1 MAQDLN
7 GSNVAPAKNVV
18 KVNVLRA
25 NVKQTKVIDTDIV
38 FVLEDGRTVFIRDG
52 AVQSLLDN
60 GFSVEFSDGDQA
72 TGQELLQSAG
82 AAEISSVALTGPQAS
97 SNDAVI
103 VAQAP
108 QAVGTSPVAQPSS
121 GGGLRTW
128 LAIGTPLVGG
138 VLGGVLGGGGST
150 TTTDPSTPV
159 TVKPATPVI
168 NVVANDDKVNAAE
181 KASGVS
187 ISGTSE
193 ASASVTVNWG
203 NTTKTVTA
211 DSTGRW
217 SASFTSTEVPADA
230 AGTTVSATVKSA
242 AGISSD
248 PAIKTVQ
255 IDTTPPAAPVIA
267 AVTGDGIVG
276 PMEKASATGV
286 DINGTAEP
294 GSTVSVRFGEIS
306 KTVVADLGGNWS
318 VNYKSSEIP
327 SPGAYAVTATARD
340 ANGNTSTA
348 PATSQVTVSA
358 AVNLTGQIV
367 AGPVIVGNGL
377 SVEIYLANG
386 TLLASG
392 VRVNADGTFTATNL
406 PVGPGDVIFA
416 KVVDSTTGA
425 DYMDE
430 ATGVAVD
437 LNTVLLAAKVVDSTS
452 VTMHINPLTTIAA
465 IKAGL
470 AADGTGTVANATAAT
485 NANTATAQAFGLSG
499 IDITT
504 TSVVAT
510 NSGGFTSA
518 DGLSSGEK
526 IGAVL
531 AALSGLDSL
540 NGGNSQ
546 TTVSAIS
553 QLLNVE
559 GNKGQLTD
567 QGQLALM
574 RGAIVAEDKVDG
586 ALQGIISDGVAAS
599 APTATQVTINSIA
612 TDNIITAGEV
622 ANLTITG
629 TVSSGA
635 TGVSLLFGSRTAAAT
650 VNGSEWSYALTEADI
665 TALGADGAKVIQAQA
680 ALSNTAP
687 VTASRLVTLKVAP
700 PATPSLNAVS
710 GDNAING
717 AEKAAGVAF
726 AGTGEA
732 GSTVVLIFGGV
743 TKTALVDTAG
753 TWTTPFLASEIPADG
768 SATVSVSA
776 RDAFGNSSG
785 TVTRPITIDTVA
797 PGLPT
802 IRSVTGDDLIGP
814 TEKLGGVQI
823 LGTADALANIRLTF
837 GNLVRTTTADASGNW
852 SVNLL
857 SSQVPEDGEYA
868 VAVTQSDA
876 AGNSS
881 SEVTRTVRVD
891 AQPPAKP
898 VILPVATDNIINAA
912 EKLNGVSIRGTAEP
926 NVSLELTWGTISRT
940 IRVAANGTWSASFTG
955 AQIPADGTANISA
968 IATDSS
974 GNVSEPG
981 IRTVT
986 IDSLSQDLTIAS
998 VATDNVINAAEKAVN
1013 VTVTGQAEPGA
1024 NIVVTLG
1031 GTTRNA
1037 LANQN
1042 GTWVVNFTTA
1052 EIPADTDV
1060 TTVTAQS
1067 TDQAGNISGLVG
1079 RDIRIDTA
1087 IPNAPVI
1094 NIVSGDDAINA
1105 DEATSSVEVT
1115 GTAEAFALV
1124 TVTWGT
1130 ASRTANAD
1138 ADGIWRTTFAS
1149 SQIPPEGASVLTA
1162 TARDSALNFSVARE
1176 RPILIDI
1183 GTARPVINS
1192 IAGNDV
1198 INATERNNGVLV
1210 SGTAEAGATVRLV
1223 WGTVVKSPVAG
1234 TDGTWSQLFIAS
1246 EIPLSGNS
1254 SISAS
1259 PTDRFG
1265 NIGAAQT
1272 RNFSIDTTVSPA
1284 AFNNVTGADNIV
1296 NASEKSLGVQVT
1308 GTAEAGS
1315 EVLVTWGT
1323 TVKSITTD
1331 AAGVWATFF
1340 TGAQITSEGATTI
1353 TAVVTDLAGN
1363 VSVQSGQP
1371 VTIDT
1376 TAPVAPI
1383 VTLPIAGD
1391 NVINS
1396 SERTA
1401 GVVVSGTSEANAD
1414 VTIAWG
1420 TTSSQTVRADSS
1432 GVWSATFASAQIHA
1446 VGSATISVTQRDVAG
1461 NTGPAATA
1469 TVVVNTGAPTAP
1481 VLDAVA
1487 TNNIVNAV
1495 EKAAGVTI
1503 SGTALGLSTVSVN
1516 WGITKTVTA
1525 NLDGSWSVNF
1535 AAGEVPADGDRT
1547 VTVFQTDILGNISP
1561 NTTRAITVDTA
1572 PPAVPVVTTPIA
1584 GNDII
1589 NAAEKN
1595 GTVTISGTAPNSTGM
1610 EVRIGGGTPKS
1621 TTSSSGGL
1629 WSVTFASGDIP
1640 ADATGV
1646 LIEARTIDSAGNPSA
1661 WVAAPPVT
1669 IDTALPDTPVIS
1681 TVAGD
1686 DLINATER
1694 AANISVNGTAEAG
1707 AAVRV
1712 TWNSIVKNVT
1722 ANNLGAWSATYTSA
1736 EQPSDGSSI
1745 ITARATDVAGNVN
1758 AVDGT
1763 RSVTTLTSGAAL
1775 PVISQV
1781 AGDDK
1786 ISINER
1792 AAGITVTGTASANAS
1807 VAVTFGSTTKTVTAS
1822 GTGAWTADFA
1832 TSEIAPE
1839 GATRPI
1845 TAVQT
1850 DVNGN
1855 VSGTRTRNVEVDLT
1869 APTNL
1874 VINQT
1879 GDKDLTINAA
1889 EKAASVLVSGT
1900 TDAGIKVFVTWGGV
1914 RKEVTS
1920 TNGTWS
1926 VSYAAGEVPADAE
1939 VSTIRVTAQDE
1950 AGNISSEVTQN
1961 VTIDSTMPA
1970 LPVINVVSVNDK
1982 VNATEAAS
1990 AITISGMA
1998 EPNATVK
2005 LRWGST
2011 AEREINADASGIWS
2025 TVYLSTQL
2033 PSEGVSAIT
2042 ATQTD
2047 VAGNRSGMASRAV
2060 EIDSIPPSAP
2070 FITGMSN
2077 DYGINGDYITDRNR
2091 VVLTGSSDAN
2101 GTVEIFLGG
2110 VSFGIVQV
2118 DSAGLWESPTID
2130 LASLAFGSSVI
2141 VTAMAYDLA
2150 GNMSATNASRSITK
2164 ASIGTTSYD
2173 LSLLTASTGV
2183 FIAGPGALD
2192 RINGFSTGNLSGR
2205 TLNDLIFTSYQM
2217 DSGATIDVGGVTVLF
2232 GGQNFNSMST
2242 FDLAN
2247 LNNNGWVLRG
2257 SASNDQL
2264 GLGGVSV
2271 IGDLNGDGLG
2281 ELIAGTIISDLGG
2294 ITDSG
2299 AAYIV
2304 FGSQTPLGVLE
2315 TTGGNTRYVL
2325 STNQVTPSL
2334 GFVFRGLQ
2342 AQEQLGTATLGIPS
2356 KPNALDFNGDGI
2368 SDFFIS
2374 SRLFDRVATSEQVSA
2389 TDCGLVTVVFGQAN
2403 KVYGTL
2409 NTVTNQMEMTINDL
2423 TTLDKG
2429 FLIRGAGGDDRAGTS
2444 IASAGDVN
2452 GDGVTDLLI
2461 GAPLVDRPGGFSTAG
2476 AAYVIYGK
2484 KTLTGQTWGGLTD
2497 DPQMPGRKIL
2507 DLGKL
2512 LKEDGFMVWGE
2523 LANTQFGR
2531 SVEGVGDVNGDGFD
2545 DILVGAP
2552 TTARDGVT
2560 NMGSAFVIF
2569 GSATGQGDLISE
2581 RQVLSIPSMN
2591 ASQGF
2596 IIRGVFS
2603 SESQNPQLGNTVGA
2617 VGDVNGDGF
2626 ADIMVNAPFL
2636 DRGSALDVGRSY
2648 IIYGKSMEEGWG
2660 QKVGNQSILDLTHL
2674 GVGDGFSMVG
2684 RSVLAEQIGNGVGD
2698 SSLIK
2703 PGDVNGDGIDDLFI
2717 YALNGDYPGR
2727 SNSGE
2732 GYFVY
2737 GSKGQGGLAL
2747 NGSSAANVLNGG
2759 SLADTINGLGG
2770 ADRLRGFGGND
2781 TLIIG
2786 DANFVRVDGGTGA
2799 DTLRLAGPTGF
2810 GLNLSTLA
2818 AGAIKDIE
2826 QIDLVAGSLNNTLT
2840 VTQQTLLDLSS
2851 TSDLL
2856 KVFGDSGDTVNATG
2870 FVTGGSQTENG
2881 ITYNV
2886 YTNGSAT
2893 LWVQDGVVVNTPA
2906 QSGFIAPTIS
2916 WAEHAVLAA

>member
-1 MAQDLN
+1 M
-7 GSNVAPAKNVV
+7 
-18 KVNVLRA
+18 RT
-25 NVKQTKVIDTDIV
+25 NVKQTKVIDTDLV

-60 GFSVEFSDGDQA
+60 GFSVEFSDGAQA

-138 VLGGVLGGGGST
+138 VLGGVLGGGGGST
-150 TTTDPSTPV
+150 ATATTDTG
-159 TVKPATPVI
+159 TTANVKPATPVI
-168 NVVANDDKVNAAE
+168 NVIANDDKVNATE
-181 KASGVS
+181 KAGGVS
-187 ISGTSE
+187 VTGTSE

-203 NTTKTVTA
+203 STTKTVTA

-217 SASFTSTEVPADA
+217 SASFASTEVPADA
-230 AGTTVSATVKSA
+230 AGTTVSATLKSA

-248 PAIKTVQ
+248 PATKTVQ

-294 GSTVSVRFGEIS
+294 GSAVSVSFGEIS

-327 SPGAYAVTATARD
+327 NPGAYAVTATARD

-574 RGAIVAEDKVDG
+574 RGAIAAEDKVDG

-1340 TGAQITSEGATTI
+1340 TDAQIPSDGATTI

-1391 NVINS
+1391 NVINN

-1469 TVVVNTGAPTAP
+1469 TVVVNTGAPNAP

-1516 WGITKTVTA
+1516 WGITKTVMA

-1535 AAGEVPADGDRT
+1535 AAGEVPADGSRT
-1547 VTVFQTDILGNISP
+1547 VAVFQTDTLGNVSP
-1561 NTTRAITVDTA
+1561 TTSRAITVDTA
-1572 PPAVPVVTTPIA
+1572 PPAVPVITTPIA

-1589 NAAEKN
+1589 NATEKN
-1595 GTVTISGTAPNSTGM
+1595 ATVTISGTAPNSTAV
-1610 EVRIGGGTPKS
+1610 EVRMGGVVKPV
-1621 TTSSSGGL
+1621 TSSGTGT
-1629 WSVTFASGDIP
+1629 WSVTFASGEIP
-1640 ADATGV
+1640 ADATDV
-1646 LIEARTIDSAGNPSA
+1646 LIEARTIDTAGNPSA
-1661 WVAAPPVT
+1661 WVGKSVA
-1669 IDTALPDTPVIS
+1669 IDTAAPATPVIS

-1694 AANISVNGTAEAG
+1694 GGNITVNGTAEAN

-1712 TWNSIVKNVT
+1712 TWNGFVRNVN
-1722 ANNLGAWSATYTSA
+1722 ANSSGIWSATYVSS
-1736 EQPSDGSSI
+1736 ELPSDGSSI
-1745 ITARATDVAGNVN
+1745 ITARATDLAGNAN
-1758 AVDGT
+1758 AVDAT
-1763 RSVTTLTSGAAL
+1763 RSVTTLTSPPAL
-1775 PVISQV
+1775 PVINQV
-1781 AGDDK
+1781 ATDDR
-1786 ISINER
+1786 INIAER
-1792 AAGITVTGTASANAS
+1792 SAGITVTGTASANAS
-1807 VAVTFGSTTKTVTAS
+1807 VAVTFGTTTHVVNANGS
-1822 GTGAWTADFA
+1822 GVWSADFT
-1832 TSEIAPE
+1832 TSQIAAE
-1839 GATRPI
+1839 GLTRPI

-1879 GDKDLTINAA
+1879 GGTDLTINAA
-1889 EKAASVLVSGT
+1889 EKAASVLVSGI
-1900 TDAGIKVFVTWGGV
+1900 TDAGNKVFVNWGGV
-1914 RKEVTS
+1914 GKEVTS

-1926 VSYAAGEVPADAE
+1926 VNYAAGEVPADAA

-1961 VTIDSTMPA
+1961 VTIDATAPA
-1970 LPVINVVSVNDK
+1970 APVINIVSDNDK

-1990 AITISGMA
+1990 AITISGTA
-1998 EPNATVK
+1998 EANAKVT
-2005 LRWGST
+2005 LRWGNTT
-2011 AEREINADASGIWS
+2011 ARVLDADANGNWS
-2025 TVYLSTQL
+2025 SIYLSTAL
-2033 PSEGVSAIT
+2033 PAEGISAVT

-2047 VAGNRSGMASRAV
+2047 VAGNSSGQASRSV
-2060 EIDSIPPSAP
+2060 EIDTVLPATPA
-2070 FITGMSN
+2070 ITGMSN
-2077 DYGINGDYITDRNR
+2077 DYGIYGDFTTDRNA
-2091 VVLTGSSDAN
+2091 VVLTGTGVAN
-2101 GTVEIFLGG
+2101 GQIELFINGTSIGLAT
-2110 VSFGIVQV
+2110 V
-2118 DSAGLWESPTID
+2118 DSAGLWESPVINLAALSFGSSLTASARAYDPAGNQSATDASQVITKQALGAMTID
-2130 LASLAFGSSVI
+2130 LA
-2141 VTAMAYDLA
+2141 
-2150 GNMSATNASRSITK
+2150 
-2164 ASIGTTSYD
+2164 
-2173 LSLLTASTGV
+2173 LLTSAVGFSFVGAS
-2183 FIAGPGALD
+2183 ADD
-2192 RINGFSTGNLSGR
+2192 RINATLATGDIGGDSHK
-2205 TLNDLIFTSYQM
+2205 DLIFNSPFM
-2217 DSGATIDVGGVTVLF
+2217 DATNVTNTGGVTVVY
-2232 GGQNFNSMST
+2232 GRANWNNVGT

-2247 LNNNGWVLRG
+2247 LGTNGWVLRSTVG
-2257 SASNDQL
+2257 NDQL
-2264 GLGGVSV
+2264 GHGGSGV
-2271 IGDLNGDGLG
+2271 IGDLNGDGKG
-2281 ELIAGTIISDLGG
+2281 ELIAGAILAENGALADA
-2294 ITDSG
+2294 G

-2304 FGSQTPLGVLE
+2304 FGSATPLGTPV
-2315 TTGGNTRYVL
+2315 TTGANTRYIL
-2325 STNQVTPSL
+2325 DTTQITPSM
-2334 GFVFRGLQ
+2334 GFVIRGLQ
-2342 AQEQLGTATLGIPS
+2342 AGEFLGGATLGISSRPGANS
-2356 KPNALDFNGDGI
+2356 DFNGDGI
-2368 SDFFIS
+2368 SDFFIA
-2374 SRLFDRVATSEQVSA
+2374 SRIFDRLPVGSQTFAVDTGAVM
-2389 TDCGLVTVVFGQAN
+2389 VVFGQASG
-2403 KVYGTL
+2403 VYGTL
-2409 NTVTNQMEMTINDL
+2409 NATSGQQEMTIDDL
-2423 TTLDKG
+2423 TGLDKG
-2429 FLIRGAGGDDRAGTS
+2429 FIIRGAAAGDSAGWN
-2444 IASAGDVN
+2444 IASAGDMN
-2452 GDGVTDLLI
+2452 GDGVTDLLVT
-2461 GAPLVDRPGGFSTAG
+2461 ARLVDRPLFPSAG

-2484 KTLTGQTWGGLTD
+2484 KTTTGQTWGSLID
-2497 DPQMPGRKIL
+2497 DPAMAGRKIL
-2507 DLGKL
+2507 DLGTL
-2512 LKEDGFMVWGE
+2512 QASDGFMMWGE
-2523 LANTQFGR
+2523 LQNGEFGR
-2531 SVEGVGDVNGDGFD
+2531 VAEGLGDVNGDGFD
-2545 DILVGAP
+2545 DIVVSAP
-2552 TTARDGVT
+2552 TSSVNGFLQS
-2560 NMGSAFVIF
+2560 GKAFVIF
-2569 GSATGQGDLISE
+2569 GSATGQGDISNG
-2581 RQVLSIPSMN
+2581 RQILSIPAMTS
-2591 ASQGF
+2591 SQGF
-2596 IIRGVFS
+2596 VIQGATETS
-2603 SESQNPQLGNTVGA
+2603 ALLGNSVGA
-2617 VGDVNGDGF
+2617 AGDVNGDGL
-2626 ADIMVNAPFL
+2626 ADIMVAVPNL
-2636 DRGSALDVGRSY
+2636 DRGATGDVGRAY
-2648 IIYGKSMEEGWG
+2648 IILGKNNGEGWG
-2660 QKVGNQSILDLTHL
+2660 QSVGDQSILDLANF
-2674 GVGDGFSMVG
+2674 GVGDGFSILG
-2684 RSVLAEQIGNGVGD
+2684 RNVAGEKIGDNGIGD
-2698 SSLIK
+2698 SSLIS
-2703 PGDVNGDGIDDLFI
+2703 PGDLNGDGLDDLFI
-2717 YALNGDYPGR
+2717 NAFNGDLPGR
-2727 SNSGE
+2727 TNPGE
-2732 GYFVY
+2732 GYFIY
-2737 GSKGQGGLAL
+2737 GSRAYGGGLSLTGSTAGNALGGGGLADVID
-2747 NGSSAANVLNGG
+2747 GQ
-2759 SLADTINGLGG
+2759 GG

-2786 DANFVRVDGGTGA
+2786 DANFVRVDGGTGT